1 MYAFVCRNV
10 PDLILLDFFCRMG
23 SPITKEENC
32 PNCSASV
39 KDGELYCSS
48 CGQKNRLSRLN
59 TRLILMELIQS
70 VTETRGLPQL
80 VLQLIRK
87 PGTVAWEYVAGKR
100 KSYFHPFNF
109 LILVV
114 GITSLFLGQS
124 HIISHQTGKAMV
136 NAGQFMDE
144 HANIIIFLNV
154 PILAFYNWKLFG
166 KSGYNFA
173 ENLVLVSFLS
183 GLKSLFFSVLVLP
196 CIYFFS
202 AQYFLFIGIYMSL
215 WMLYF
220 TWANLQ
226 FQKRTGVHAV
236 FKSILVP
243 VFTQITTVLLVLAA
257 LYLFSGKQF
266 LH

>member
-1 MYAFVCRNV
+1 
-10 PDLILLDFFCRMG
+10 MG
-23 SPITKEENC
+23 SPMTKEENC
-32 PNCSASV
+32 PNCSAPV
-39 KDGELYCSS
+39 KEEERYCSF
-48 CGQKNRLSRLN
+48 CGQKNGICRLN
-59 TRLILMELIQS
+59 TRLIVMELLQS
-70 VTETRGLPQL
+70 VTETKGLPQL

-87 PGTVAWEYVAGKR
+87 PGLVAREYAGGKR
-100 KSYFHPFNF
+100 KTYFHPFNF

-144 HANIIIFLNV
+144 HANIIIFFNV
-154 PILAFYNWKLFG
+154 PVLAFYNWKLFS

-173 ENLVLVSFLS
+173 EHLVLVSYLS
-183 GLKSLFFSVLVLP
+183 GFKSLFFSILIVP
-196 CIYFFS
+196 SIYLFS
-202 AQYFLFIGIYMSL
+202 GKYFLFIGIYMSL

-220 TWANLQ
+220 TWGNLQ
-226 FQKRTGVHAV
+226 FLNLTGFLAV

-243 VFTQITTVLLVLAA
+243 VFTQITTVLIVLAT
-257 LYLFSGKQF
+257 LFLISGNQL

>member
-1 MYAFVCRNV
+1 M
-10 PDLILLDFFCRMG
+10 DFFCSMG
-23 SPITKEENC
+23 SLKTKEENC
-32 PNCSASV
+32 PNCSAPV
-39 KDGELYCSS
+39 KDKERFCPS
-48 CGQKNRLSRLN
+48 CGQENGLSRLN
-59 TRLILMELIQS
+59 TRIILGEILES
-70 VTETRGLPQL
+70 VTGTKGLPQL
-80 VLQLIRK
+80 VFHLIRK
-87 PGTVAWEYVAGKR
+87 PGVVAREYVEGKR

-124 HIISHQTGKAMV
+124 HIISTQTGKAMV
-136 NAGQFMDE
+136 RAGQLMDE

-154 PILAFYNWKLFG
+154 PVLAFYNWKLFG
-166 KSGYNFA
+166 HSGYNFA

-183 GLKSLFFSVLVLP
+183 GLKSLFFSVLIVP

-202 AQYFLFIGIYMSL
+202 GRYFLFIGIYMSM

-226 FQKRTGVHAV
+226 FLKQKGFAAV
-236 FKSILVP
+236 LKSFLVP
-243 VFTQITTVLLVLAA
+243 VFTQITTVLIVLAV
-257 LYLFSGKQF
+257 LYVFSGKQI